1 MRGEYSN
8 RWRSDTKLQGSPPLA
23 RGVHFTE
30 GLENEEKRITPACA
44 GSTHKARRYEIRNK
58 DHPRLRGEYFC
69 AHPRVQVFSGSPPLA
84 RGVLLY
90 FNSYGRGT
98 GITPACA
105 GSTILYLVPVQVV
118 KDHPR
123 LRGEYTGGKDDLADL
138 EGSPPLARGV
148 LRSKVSDLE
157 AMGITPACAGS
168 TP

>member
-1 MRGEYSN
+1 MRGEYFLFCATCTFKNRITPACAGSTPTGGGATPSYRDHPRLRGEYSN

-84 RGVLLY
+84 RGVRFCDKCIL
-90 FNSYGRGT
+90 SIT
-98 GITPACA
+98 GITPACS
-105 GSTILYLVPVQVV
+105 GSTSNPCVG
-118 KDHPR
+118 R
-123 LRGEYTGGKDDLADL
+123 SGG
-138 EGSPPLARGV
+138 
-148 LRSKVSDLE
+148 
-157 AMGITPACAGS
+157 
-168 TP
+168 

>member
-84 RGVLLY
+84 RGVPNS
-90 FNSYGRGT
+90 FNSQALQIR
-98 GITPACA
+98 ITPACA
-105 GSTILYLVPVQVV
+105 GSTSVITFLFLLSR
-118 KDHPR
+118 DHPR
-123 LRGEYTGGKDDLADL
+123 LRGEYRQILQHRL
-138 EGSPPLARGV
+138 PLQGSPPLARGV
-148 LRSKVSDLE
+148 PFCSPLKIFS
-157 AMGITPACAGS
+157 
-168 TP
+168 